1 MERYEARITLRNA
14 VRYEAQI
21 TLRNAVHY
29 LESQRYDTPITGI
42 TLDDL
47 SDAIDIL
54 YKAMEVA

>member
-1 MERYEARITLRNA
+1 ME
-14 VRYEAQI
+14 RYEAQI
-21 TLRNAVHY
+21 TLRNSVHY
-29 LESQRYDTPITGI
+29 LESQRYDTPITGV

>member
-1 MERYEARITLRNA
+1 MEATNMD
-14 VRYEAQI
+14 RYEAQI

-29 LESQRYDTPITGI
+29 LESQRYDTPITSI
-42 TLDDL
+42 SLDDL